1 MLLALDE
8 SGIAVSTG
16 SACSASHA
24 SEPSHV
30 LVAMGVDPIRA
41 RGSLRITL
49 GRFSRDADVDHFLS
63 VFPEIV
69 ASLRPV
75 MSRPLAGA

>member
-1 MLLALDE
+1 
-8 SGIAVSTG
+8 
-16 SACSASHA
+16 
-24 SEPSHV
+24 V
-30 LVAMGVDPIRA
+30 LVAMGIDPIRA

-49 GRFSRDADVDHFLS
+49 GRFNGDADVDRFLS

-75 MSRPLAGA
+75 MSRPLAVA